1 MINDLTIFLAL
12 IFIIIGLAFL
22 IQQFYAPSKKVQHK
36 YSSTD
41 FIEPSQDFL
50 TCNQDTDCI
59 KVKGSACPPSEGGTE
74 VCVSKDHF
82 QGYISV
88 IDEEAGSETEAVCP
102 QVNMVTNRPC
112 GCAAGVCTLIRYE
125 VII

>member
-1 MINDLTIFLAL
+1 LL
-12 IFIIIGLAFL
+12 IAIGLVFV
-22 IQQFYAPSKKVQHK
+22 IQQFYVPSKKVQHR

-50 TCNQDTDCI
+50 TCSQDTDCI

-74 VCVSKDHF
+74 VCVNKNHF
-82 QGYISV
+82 QEYISV
-88 IDEEAGSETEAVCP
+88 IDEEAGSEAEVVCP
-102 QVNMVTNRPC
+102 QLNNVTNTPC

-125 VII
+125 VVI